1 VLSGHLYPQ
10 LTYGTKDGVK
20 VTLAG
25 PQSLPGLCVKEEIV
39 ISGGSPI
46 EVTEA

>member
-1 VLSGHLYPQ
+1 VLSGHLYPL
-10 LTYGTKDGVK
+10 LTYGTKGGAK

-25 PQSLPGLCVKEEIV
+25 PERLPGLCVKEEIL

-46 EVTEA
+46 EVTEV